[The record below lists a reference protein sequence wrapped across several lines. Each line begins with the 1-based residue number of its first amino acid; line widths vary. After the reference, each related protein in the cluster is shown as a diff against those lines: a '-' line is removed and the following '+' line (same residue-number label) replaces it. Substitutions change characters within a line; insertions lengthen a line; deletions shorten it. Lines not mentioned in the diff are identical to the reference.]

1 MNVMEKDRSVH
12 AEFQPWD
19 PLLVT
24 SQTKTNIDGGRGS
37 LVSASELKPEDPGFD
52 PLAGQGDTQFFSV
65 PPNQL
70 LCRLVCA

>member
-12 AEFQPWD
+12 AVLTVGSLTCHQPN
-19 PLLVT
+19 
-24 SQTKTNIDGGRGS
+24 QTNIDGGRGS
-37 LVSASELKPEDPGFD
+37 LVSASSELKPEDPGFD
-52 PLAGQGDTQFFSV
+52 PLAEQGDTQFVSV